1 MNKSAAVFKQIK
13 ENRLIAILAPKNTAE
28 CVGAYEIL
36 HPLGIT
42 LEIVFRSEIASSGIK
57 AVLDKY
63 PDALI
68 LAGTVMTGKLAE
80 HAIEEGVAGVVSADY
95 IPEVLEVCVFHD
107 IMCVPGGLS
116 DVGKQLV
123 RKAELY
129 GCEFEKL
136 KEKYPYQWVYKLFP
150 AVTATNSF
158 FGIAK
163 AWKGPYK
170 GLNVFYTGGLS
181 AENLGDIL
189 KSDPDGI
196 FCGSAL
202 TKDIDNPEK
211 MEEVAEKW
219 LSIIYSKTN

>member
-1 MNKSAAVFKQIK
+1 MNKSAAVFKHIK
-13 ENRLIAILAPKNTAE
+13 ENRVIAILAPGTTSE
-28 CVGAYEIL
+28 CVEAYEIL
-36 HPLGIT
+36 NPLGIT
-42 LEIVFRSEIASSGIK
+42 LEIVFRSEAASSGIK

-68 LAGTVMTGKLAE
+68 LAGTVMTGKIAE
-80 HAIEEGVAGVVSADY
+80 HAIEEGVAGIVSADY
-95 IPEVLEVCVFHD
+95 IPEVLEVCVDRD

-136 KEKYPYQWVYKLFP
+136 KEKYPYQWVYKIFP
-150 AVTATNSF
+150 AVTASNSF
-158 FGIAK
+158 YGIAK

-170 GLNVFYTGGLS
+170 GLTVFYAGGVS
-181 AENLGDIL
+181 EENLTDIV

-202 TKDIDNPEK
+202 TKDVDDSER
-211 MEEVAEKW
+211 MAEVAEKW
-219 LSIIYSKTN
+219 LSIIYSKK